1 MQRLGFRC
9 YSLNDSGILGEK
21 KIPRALDGSRTY
33 DLPSGTSH
41 VLPLRYRRPF
51 SYSAV
56 VERHKACGR
65 LGRLNMSML
74 TNFLLTARIEMSNVM
89 LLRDDVVDEDGKCE
103 T

>member
-1 MQRLGFRC
+1 MQRFGLRC
-9 YSLNDSGILGEK
+9 YSLNDSSILGEK

-33 DLPSGTSH
+33 DLPSGTSD
-41 VLPLRYRRPF
+41 VLQRY
-51 SYSAV
+51 
-56 VERHKACGR
+56 KACGR
-65 LGRLNMSML
+65 LGRLTMSML